1 MISDEKSLVY
11 LIQESLYLNYLSPP
25 AFKILFDFNV
35 PQFDSMRW
43 LEGITDSMDMILSK
57 LQELVMD
64 REAWHAV
71 VHGVEKSWTW
81 LKDWTELNF
90 DSNIQKLWISL
101 NLLYFDSI
109 SFLDLMFFITIGKF
123 LIVTSSSI
131 WPISFLFFCD
141 SQYTFADIPDYVS
154 QALEAHNFS
163 WLFSFQF
170 FRFYIN
176 GLVSKSPNSFFWLLK
191 SAVWPSSSTF
201 HFSYCTFQFQILYV
215 VLFLLNYFSLSTF
228 SIWWNITVIL

>member
-101 NLLYFDSI
+101 NLSYFDSI

-131 WPISFLFFCD
+131 LPISFLFFCD
-141 SQYTFADIPDYVS
+141 SQYTFADILDYVS
-154 QALEAHNFS
+154 QALRLVIF
-163 WLFSFQF
+163 LDSFPF
-170 FRFYIN
+170 
-176 GLVSKSPNSFFWLLK
+176 NSSDFISMDLSLN
-191 SAVWPSSSTF
+191 PL
-201 HFSYCTFQFQILYV
+201 ILSFGY
-215 VLFLLNYFSLSTF
+215 
-228 SIWWNITVIL
+228 